1 MTIHLDQEQDTGA
14 NDIVK
19 AVDQL
24 LNEMGPKFAK
34 VSSEIFERSAS
45 LIFRHGALQSETDH
59 VLVDE
64 MSRRL
69 DEMEAAI
76 QAGNDTKNTGS

>member
-1 MTIHLDQEQDTGA
+1 MGA

-34 VSSEIFERSAS
+34 VSSEIFERSAPPI
-45 LIFRHGALQSETDH
+45 LTWCIAVKG
-59 VLVDE
+59 
-64 MSRRL
+64 
-69 DEMEAAI
+69 
-76 QAGNDTKNTGS
+76 